1 MTNYLI
7 TGANSDIGVA
17 CIQKIVDSGG
27 SVIAVHRNLGSKLTS
42 ICRKHPSKIELVKLD
57 FSDDSQVDI
66 LLDLVEAKKTQT
78 DSFIALAA
86 LREEIPY
93 GKTSREDLMKHFEV
107 NVVPTVF
114 IVQKLGE
121 SMSQRGWGR
130 IVIGSSIGVKFGG
143 GASSFCY
150 SFTKHCSE
158 FIPNIAKKWS
168 KNNVLYNVLRIG
180 VTNTSAMQ
188 NSGTDL
194 KQRTKLIPMQRSAKP
209 EEVAKQIHWLASEE
223 NTFVTNQVIEI
234 SGGE

>member
-17 CIQKIVDSGG
+17 CINKILDYGG
-27 SVIAVHRNLGSKLTS
+27 SVIATHRNLGSKLS
-42 ICRKHPSKIELVKLD
+42 SLSLKNPSSVELYNLD
-57 FSDDSQVDI
+57 FSDQNQVGR
-66 LLDLVEAKKTQT
+66 LLDLVEERKSQI
-78 DSFIALAA
+78 DSFISLAA
-86 LREEIPY
+86 LREEIKY
-93 GKTSREDLMKHFEV
+93 HKTSRQDLMKHFEV
-107 NVVPTVF
+107 NVVPAVF

-121 SMSQRGWGR
+121 SMAKRGWGR

-158 FIPNIAKKWS
+158 FIPNVANKWS
-168 KNNVLYNVLRIG
+168 ESNVLYNVLRIG
-180 VTNTSAMQ
+180 VTNTSTMQ
-188 NSGTDL
+188 KFGESL
-194 KQRTKLIPMQRSAKP
+194 KKRTKLIPMQRPARP

-223 NTFVTNQVIEI
+223 NTFVTNQVISI

>member
-17 CIQKIVDSGG
+17 WIQKIVDSGG
-27 SVIAVHRNLGSKLTS
+27 SVIAVHRNLGSKLAS
-42 ICRKHPSKIELVKLD
+42 ISHNYPSSVDLYKLD
-57 FSDDSQVDI
+57 FSDYKQVDN
-66 LLDLVEAKKTQT
+66 LLYLVEERKNEV
-78 DSFIALAA
+78 DSFISLAA
-86 LREEIPY
+86 LREETPY
-93 GKTSREDLMKHFEV
+93 EKISRIDLMKHFEV

-121 SMSQRGWGR
+121 SMSQRDWGR

-143 GASSFCY
+143 GTSSFCY

-180 VTNTSAMQ
+180 VTTTSTMQ
-188 NSGTDL
+188 KRGTDL
-194 KQRTKLIPMQRSAKP
+194 KQRTKLIPMQRLAKP
-209 EEVAKQIHWLASEE
+209 EEVAKQIHWLASEY
-223 NTFVTNQVIEI
+223 NTFVTNQII
-234 SGGE
+234 SIAGGE

>member
-1 MTNYLI
+1 MANFLI

-27 SVIAVHRNLGSKLTS
+27 SVIAIHRNYGDELT
-42 ICRKHPSKIELVKLD
+42 RLYGKYPSKIELIKLD
-57 FSDDSQVDI
+57 FTYQNQVDS
-66 LLDLVEAKKTQT
+66 LLDLVEVKKNQV

-86 LREEIPY
+86 LREDIPY
-93 GKTSREDLMKHFEV
+93 GKTSKEDLIRHFEV
-107 NVVPTVF
+107 NVVPNVF

-121 SMSQRGWGR
+121 SMSMRDWGR

-143 GASSFCY
+143 GNSSFCY
-150 SFTKHCSE
+150 SLSKHCSE

-168 KNNVLYNVLRIG
+168 QNNVLYNVLRIG
-180 VTNTSAMQ
+180 VTNTSAMKKSEV
-188 NSGTDL
+188 NL
-194 KQRTKLIPMQRSAKP
+194 KRRAKLIPMQRLAEP
-209 EEVAKQIHWLASEE
+209 EEIAKKIYWLASEE

>member
-1 MTNYLI
+1 MTNFLI

-17 CIQKIVDSGG
+17 CIQKIVNSGG
-27 SVIAVHRNLGSKLTS
+27 YVIAVHRNLGSNLTS

-57 FSDDSQVDI
+57 FSDQEQVDS
-66 LLDLVEAKKTQT
+66 LLDLVEERKSQV
-78 DSFIALAA
+78 DSFISLAA
-86 LREEIPY
+86 LKEEIPY
-93 GKTSREDLMKHFEV
+93 DETSREDLIKHFKV

-114 IVQKLGE
+114 VVQKLGE
-121 SMSQRGWGR
+121 SMSQKGWGR

-143 GASSFCY
+143 STSSFCY

-168 KNNVLYNVLRIG
+168 QNNVLYNVLRIG

-188 NSGTDL
+188 KSGTDL
-194 KQRTKLIPMQRSAKP
+194 KHRTKLIPMQRLAKP
-209 EEVAKQIHWLASEE
+209 EEIAKQIYWLASEE
-223 NTFVTNQVIEI
+223 NTFVTNQVITI

>member
-1 MTNYLI
+1 MK
-7 TGANSDIGVA
+7 V
-17 CIQKIVDSGG
+17 
-27 SVIAVHRNLGSKLTS
+27 
-42 ICRKHPSKIELVKLD
+42 
-57 FSDDSQVDI
+57 
-66 LLDLVEAKKTQT
+66 LVEERKNEI

-93 GKTSREDLMKHFEV
+93 EKTSRKDLMKHFEV

-143 GASSFCY
+143 GISSFCY

-168 KNNVLYNVLRIG
+168 QNNVLYNVLRIG
-180 VTNTSAMQ
+180 VTESSSMHK
-188 NSGTDL
+188 SGKDL
-194 KQRTKLIPMQRSAKP
+194 KQRKKLIPMQRAAQP
-209 EEVAKQIHWLASEE
+209 EEVANQIHWFASKE
-223 NTFVTNQVIEI
+223 NTFVTNQIIAI

>member
-17 CIQKIVDSGG
+17 CIKKIVDSGG

-42 ICRKHPSKIELVKLD
+42 ISHNHPSSVELYKLD
-57 FSDDSQVDI
+57 FSDYKQVDN
-66 LLDLVEAKKTQT
+66 LLHLIEERKNEV
-78 DSFIALAA
+78 DSFIALAS

-93 GKTSREDLMKHFEV
+93 ENISRKNLMKHYEV

-114 IVQKLGE
+114 IVQQLGE
-121 SMSQRGWGR
+121 SMSQRKWGR
-130 IVIGSSIGVKFGG
+130 ILIGSSIGVKFGG

-168 KNNVLYNVLRIG
+168 EKNVLYNVIRIG
-180 VTNTSAMQ
+180 VTNTSTMQ
-188 NSGTDL
+188 KFGASL
-194 KQRTKLIPMQRSAKP
+194 KQRTKLIPMQRSARP
-209 EEVAKQIHWLASEE
+209 EEVAKQIHWLASKKILLLQ
-223 NTFVTNQVIEI
+223 TR
-234 SGGE
+234 